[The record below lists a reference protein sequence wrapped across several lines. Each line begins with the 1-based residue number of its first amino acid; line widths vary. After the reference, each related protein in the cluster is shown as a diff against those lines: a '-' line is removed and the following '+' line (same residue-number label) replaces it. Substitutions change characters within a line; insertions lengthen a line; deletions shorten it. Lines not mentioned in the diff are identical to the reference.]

1 MIRWNKGL
9 CNNYLEV
16 VVGGGGGGVGGLVW
30 KISWGGIGENN
41 SKREKGLDAKFNTYG
56 GDYFFIPFCKLEK

>member
-9 CNNYLEV
+9 CNNYLE
-16 VVGGGGGGVGGLVW
+16 GQGGGGVGGLVW

-41 SKREKGLDAKFNTYG
+41 SKREKGLDVKFNTYR

>member
-16 VVGGGGGGVGGLVW
+16 GGGGGWGLGVWFGKLVG
-30 KISWGGIGENN
+30 GGIGENN
-41 SKREKGLDAKFNTYG
+41 SKREKGLDVKFNTYR

>member
-1 MIRWNKGL
+1 M
-9 CNNYLEV
+9 
-16 VVGGGGGGVGGLVW
+16 VW

>member
-1 MIRWNKGL
+1 M
-9 CNNYLEV
+9 
-16 VVGGGGGGVGGLVW
+16 GGGGGGLVW

-41 SKREKGLDAKFNTYG
+41 SKREKGLDVKFNTYR

>member
-16 VVGGGGGGVGGLVW
+16 GGGGGVGGLVW
-30 KISWGGIGENN
+30 KISRGGIGENN
-41 SKREKGLDAKFNTYG
+41 SKREKGLDVKFNTYR

>member
-9 CNNYLEV
+9 CNNYLEL
-16 VVGGGGGGVGGLVW
+16 GGGLGVWFGKLVAG
-30 KISWGGIGENN
+30 GGIGENN
-41 SKREKGLDAKFNTYG
+41 SKREEGLDAKFNTYR

>member
-16 VVGGGGGGVGGLVW
+16 GGGGGVGGLVW

-41 SKREKGLDAKFNTYG
+41 SKREKGLDVKFNTYR

>member
-16 VVGGGGGGVGGLVW
+16 EGGGGGLVW

-41 SKREKGLDAKFNTYG
+41 SKREKGLDVKFNTYR

>member
-16 VVGGGGGGVGGLVW
+16 GGGGGGGGLVW

-41 SKREKGLDAKFNTYG
+41 SKREKGLDVKFNTYR

>member
-16 VVGGGGGGVGGLVW
+16 GGGGVGGLVW

-41 SKREKGLDAKFNTYG
+41 SKREKGLDVKFNTYR